1 MSRDDPVVTA
11 DLSKFGYRELS
22 EAADLLKAYAD
33 NPSVLDG
40 DDVSVSFNMN
50 SGYVFLSDEDFNT
63 ALINHESGKLE
74 KWYNCPVCGHEG
86 FHGEMCHNT
95 DDPECAEYLESIDVA
110 KECQPTRYT
119 SLAEIA
125 RDDDSEK
132 IKQMLRDG
140 TYGK

>member
-1 MSRDDPVVTA
+1 MARDEPVVTA
-11 DLSKFGYRELS
+11 DLSEFGWRELD
-22 EAADLLKAYAD
+22 EAATLLKAYAD

-40 DDVSVSFNMN
+40 DEVSLNFNRN
-50 SGYVFLSDEDFNT
+50 SGYVFLTDEDYDT
-63 ALINHESGKLE
+63 ALINHDTGKLE
-74 KWYNCPVCGHEG
+74 KWYTCPQCGHEG
-86 FHGEMCHNT
+86 FHSEMCHAT
-95 DDPECAEYLESIDVA
+95 DDPECTEYLESINVA
-110 KECQPTRYT
+110 EECTPTRYS